1 MYLRIQEDLANAKS
15 QINELSMSKSD
26 QMGALS
32 QQLLDDKNAE
42 IDELRQQISML
53 QSDDKDASYQ
63 LVRILNVLKYN
74 ILNFC

>member
-15 QINELSMSKSD
+15 QINELFMSKSD

-63 LVRILNVLKYN
+63 LVRILNVLKYS